1 MLLHIVDQL
10 TIYNK
15 LSGRKA
21 SFPLSKVNLEDLLKS
36 YFDIERDSLLTKH
49 VQVKLN
55 IKKNMIIEA
64 NPDELKRILTNFF
77 TNSIKYRKLP
87 ESYVTISAYRNP
99 DNKEEAIL
107 YYNDDGPGVEE
118 SKLQK
123 IFEPFYRTNEA
134 RTKTSNGS
142 GLGLAVVAEIV
153 AIHKGRIQ
161 AINDNGLL
169 IKIYLPIVNVKEI
182 IK

>member
-1 MLLHIVDQL
+1 M
-10 TIYNK
+10 
-15 LSGRKA
+15 
-21 SFPLSKVNLEDLLKS
+21 
-36 YFDIERDSLLTKH
+36 
-49 VQVKLN
+49 
-55 IKKNMIIEA
+55 
-64 NPDELKRILTNFF
+64 
-77 TNSIKYRKLP
+77 
-87 ESYVTISAYRNP
+87 TISAYRNP

-107 YYNDDGPGVEE
+107 SYHDDGPGVEE

-123 IFEPFYRTNEA
+123 IFEPFDRTNEA